1 MMPDALRAFI
11 AVPMPKAMI
20 AYLQETMDRL
30 RESRLNIRWI
40 PASNIHLTLRFL
52 GDIDPSRVPGIS
64 AGMDAAAQKVPPFSL
79 TADGPGV
86 FPNLRQARVIWI
98 GLSGHLDRLQQL
110 RAGLETGLAECGFR
124 EETRP
129 FRAHLT
135 IGRTRQRVPAPDIAA
150 MLASLKE
157 SVSDSFEVDRIT
169 LYQSTLKPTGA
180 VYHRL
185 HTSALV
191 G

>member
-1 MMPDALRAFI
+1 MPDALRTFI
-11 AVPMPKAMI
+11 AVPMPQAMI
-20 AYLQETMDRL
+20 AYLQETMHRL

-40 PASNIHLTLRFL
+40 PASNVHLTLRFL
-52 GDIDPSRVPGIS
+52 GDIDPSLVPGIS
-64 AGMDAAAQKVPPFSL
+64 AGMDTAVQNVTPFRL

-98 GLSGHLDRLQQL
+98 GLTGEVDRLQQL
-110 RAGLETGLAECGFR
+110 RAGIEAGMAKCGFR

-135 IGRTRQRVPAPDIAA
+135 IGRTRQRVPASDIAA

-157 SVSDSFEVDRIT
+157 SVSDSFKVDRIT
-169 LYQSTLKPTGA
+169 LYQSTLRPTGA

-185 HTSALV
+185 HTSAL
-191 G
+191 GG